1 MKEGMKWQA
10 VLQDLLTVY
19 SQEAIGKE
27 LGLHQATIS
36 KMALG
41 KLKSI
46 RFEEGLKMLAMH
58 KKLLALKKE

>member
-41 KLKSI
+41 QLKSI
-46 RFEEGLKMLAMH
+46 RFEEGLKLLNMH
-58 KKLLALKKE
+58 KKWLAMKKK

>member
-1 MKEGMKWQA
+1 MKDGMKWQA

-19 SQEAIGKE
+19 SQETIGKE

-41 KLKSI
+41 QLKSI
-46 RFEEGLKMLAMH
+46 RFEEGLKLLEMH
-58 KKLLALKKE
+58 KKWLAGKK